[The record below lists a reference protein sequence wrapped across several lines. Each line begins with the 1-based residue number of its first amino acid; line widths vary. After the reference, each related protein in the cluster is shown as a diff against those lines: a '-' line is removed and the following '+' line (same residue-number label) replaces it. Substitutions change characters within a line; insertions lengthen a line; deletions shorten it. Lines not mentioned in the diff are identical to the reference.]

1 MAEDVLHLHTTLSVE
16 AIKEIFGS
24 TLQLSRKVEFGT
36 VPGGDD
42 PFARNADFQAYASLK
57 TALGGWLVQI
67 YVTDRT
73 DGREVQLVAAGSSAL
88 GRAWKGLR
96 NAYSLSD
103 SREKAAA
110 VRERLSS
117 ADPGLRVA

>member
-24 TLQLSRKVEFGT
+24 TLRLSRKVEFGT
-36 VPGGDD
+36 VPGSDN
-42 PFARNADFQAYASLK
+42 PFVGNADFQAYASLK
-57 TALGGWLVQI
+57 TLLGGWLVQI

-73 DGREVQLVAAGSSAL
+73 DSREVRLVAAGSSAL
-88 GRAWKGLR
+88 GRAWSGLR

-110 VRERLSS
+110 VRERLRS
-117 ADPGLRVA
+117 ADAGLRTV

>member
-36 VPGGDD
+36 VRGSDN
-42 PFARNADFQAYASLK
+42 PFVGNADFHAYASLK
-57 TALGGWLVQI
+57 TVLGGWLVQI

-73 DGREVQLVAAGSSAL
+73 DSREVRLVAAGSSAL
-88 GRAWKGLR
+88 GRAWSGLR

-110 VRERLSS
+110 VREQLRS
-117 ADPGLRVA
+117 ADTGLRTV